1 MKNNSLM
8 DWMENKLM
16 PVLAK
21 IAQNVYL
28 QSIRDAFA
36 IFALPVIVTGALFL
50 IVANPPLFQQNWDL
64 YKRGLELQNLY
75 KDKY

>member
-50 IVANPPLFQQNWDL
+50 IVANPPLFQ
-64 YKRGLELQNLY
+64 
-75 KDKY
+75 